1 MSDQPSN
8 TDRRLLGESI
18 FIMVFS
24 AAMFGVTYTFD
35 RVPDI
40 LAQGIQPTAFP
51 RAILIIMF
59 VLAAMQ
65 AVKSVRLSPEAA
77 SQIKPGK
84 PVPIIVFIT
93 TAMLI
98 AFVVALPKIG
108 TFPTLIIFCPALAWI
123 WGERRPWLMAFS
135 FAGFIAFAYVLFRL
149 IMNVPLP

>member
-8 TDRRLLGESI
+8 TDRRLLSESI

-65 AVKSVRLSPEAA
+65 LS
-77 SQIKPGK
+77 
-84 PVPIIVFIT
+84 
-93 TAMLI
+93 LI
-98 AFVVALPKIG
+98 HI
-108 TFPTLIIFCPALAWI
+108 
-123 WGERRPWLMAFS
+123 
-135 FAGFIAFAYVLFRL
+135 
-149 IMNVPLP
+149 